1 MPLALLANWRLI
13 AGGVM
18 AAGALLVWAYIGH
31 LQHTVQAK
39 TAALREASQALKVAS
54 AQIADRDETI
64 RSNAEG
70 ERQDASQTASF
81 WKGQA
86 RAAFNAGV
94 ASHRCPGEPP
104 SVQHDLRSLW
114 EAGRFTAAPGVPGK
128 PVG

>member
-1 MPLALLANWRLI
+1 MFGLRSTLLAGGAALLI
-13 AGGVM
+13 ATGSGLYVKHLWHVID
-18 AAGALLVWAYIGH
+18 GKNIALH
-31 LQHTVQAK
+31 
-39 TAALREASQALKVAS
+39 EASKALQVAS

-86 RAAFNAGV
+86 RAAFDAGV

-104 SVQHDLRSLW
+104 SVQHDLRATW
-114 EAGRFTAAPGVPGK
+114 EAGAFKAAPDVPRK